1 MAPPW
6 LARESEGRGAYT
18 TVAQTEDQTAEL
30 TTHGKQAS
38 LDYER
43 HDEQSLDHSNAD
55 ASTPTLSDIKILPR
69 VSDNLPLSAFLI
81 AIVELCERFAY
92 YGLSGPFQNYIANPP
107 NSALPGTLGLGQSSA
122 TAMTNFFQFWCYL
135 TPVMGA
141 VVADQYLGKYRTIKW
156 FSVVYMIGIV
166 TLFVT
171 SLPWSVQRGAA
182 FPGLVVAM
190 MVIGLGTGG
199 IKSNVS
205 PLIAEQIAT
214 TKPFIKT
221 LKSGAKVIVD
231 PEVTMQRVFMVFY
244 TCINVGSISAIA
256 TTMLELHVG
265 FGSAYLLPLI
275 MFGVGFVILVKFRD
289 TYTIK
294 PPQGGVIGNCFRA
307 LYIAVRNGFDLET
320 ARPSFQEQGMRKH
333 RITWD
338 DTFVDELK
346 TALVAC
352 KVFLFFPI
360 YWVTFS
366 QMMNN
371 FVSQGMCNIPI
382 LSFSRLMTRS
392 RSNGAPRFTKRHP
405 PQHRSY
411 HNHPANSCH
420 GSPHLPVHTYK
431 APLRFHI
438 NYPY

>member
-6 LARESEGRGAYT
+6 RARKSEERGTYT

-30 TTHGKQAS
+30 TTRGKQAS

-43 HDEQSLDHSNAD
+43 DGDQRLDNCHTEAG
-55 ASTPTLSDIKILPR
+55 TPTLSDLKTLPH
-69 VSDNLPLSAFLI
+69 VSDKLPLSAFLI

-107 NSALPGTLGLGQSSA
+107 NSVLPGALNLGQSSA
-122 TAMTNFFQFWCYL
+122 TAMTNFFQFWCYF

-156 FSVVYMIGIV
+156 FSTVYMIGIV
-166 TLFVT
+166 ILFVT
-171 SLPWSVQRGAA
+171 SLPWSVTRGAA
-182 FPGLVVAM
+182 FPGLIVAM

-221 LKSGAKVIVD
+221 LKDGRRVIVD

-265 FGSAYLLPLI
+265 FWSAYLLPLI
-275 MFGVGFVILVKFRD
+275 MFGVGFLVLVRFKD

-320 ARPSFQEQGMRKH
+320 ARPSFQEQDMGKH

-338 DTFVDELK
+338 ETFVDELK
-346 TALVAC
+346 TALGAC

-371 FVSQGMCNIPI
+371 FVSQGMCNILT
-382 LSFSRLMTRS
+382 LSFSRLMIRS
-392 RSNGAPRFTKRHP
+392 RSIGAARFTKRHP
-405 PQHRSY
+405 PQH
-411 HNHPANSCH
+411 
-420 GSPHLPVHTYK
+420 
-431 APLRFHI
+431 
-438 NYPY
+438 

>member
-1 MAPPW
+1 MPPPW
-6 LARESEGRGAYT
+6 RARKSEERGSYT

-38 LDYER
+38 VDFEQDGGPS
-43 HDEQSLDHSNAD
+43 HDSSNAG
-55 ASTPTLSDIKILPR
+55 ATTPTLSDLSTLPR
-69 VSDNLPLSAFLI
+69 VSDTLPLSAFLI

-107 NSALPGTLGLGQSSA
+107 NSALPGALGLGQSSA
-122 TAMTNFFQFWCYL
+122 TAMTNLFQFWCYL

-141 VVADQYLGKYRTIKW
+141 IVADQYLGKYRTIKW
-156 FSVVYMIGIV
+156 FSVVYMIGIAI
-166 TLFVT
+166 LFGT
-171 SLPWSVQRGAA
+171 SLPWCVERGAA
-182 FPGLVVAM
+182 FPGLVVAF

-205 PLIAEQIAT
+205 PLIAEQIT
-214 TKPFIKT
+214 TTRPFIKT
-221 LKSGAKVIVD
+221 MQNGERVIVD

-244 TCINVGSISAIA
+244 TCINIGSISAIA

-265 FGSAYLLPLI
+265 FWSAYLLPLM
-275 MFGVGFVILVKFRD
+275 MFAIGSVVLVRFKD

-294 PPQGGVIGNCFRA
+294 PPQGGVIGDCFRA
-307 LYIAVRNGFDLET
+307 LYIAIRNGFDLET
-320 ARPSFQEQGMRKH
+320 ARPSCQAQGTRNH

-338 DTFVDELK
+338 DTFIDELK

-360 YWVTFS
+360 YWVTYS

-371 FVSQGMCNIPI
+371 FVSQGKRGKFTS
-382 LSFSRLMTRS
+382 LLGA
-392 RSNGAPRFTKRHP
+392 NG
-405 PQHRSY
+405 
-411 HNHPANSCH
+411 
-420 GSPHLPVHTYK
+420 L
-431 APLRFHI
+431 
-438 NYPY
+438 